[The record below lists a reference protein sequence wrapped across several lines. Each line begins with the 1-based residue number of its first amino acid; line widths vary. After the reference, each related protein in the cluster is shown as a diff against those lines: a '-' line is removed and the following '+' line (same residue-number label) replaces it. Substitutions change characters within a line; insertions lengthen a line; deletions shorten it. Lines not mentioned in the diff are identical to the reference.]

1 MLLTLDNP
9 NIEVVT
15 LLIDGPK
22 ANLYINGNIW
32 QSNPSRR
39 RSEFTSA
46 CFCHKMK
53 IKQKLTPKKKKN
65 EKDIANLVL
74 NCS

>member
-15 LLIDGPK
+15 LLLILLIDGPK

-32 QSNPSRR
+32 QSNPRRR

-46 CFCHKMK
+46 CFCSKMK
-53 IKQKLTPKKKKN
+53 IKQMSTHTHTKKT
-65 EKDIANLVL
+65 LL
-74 NCS
+74 